1 MTLGHS
7 RQLRRLGKLHL
18 ADSAEL
24 LFGPKVWV
32 DQSSLSDF
40 VLFENLFMIKKGIL
54 IITVYKTIKTF
65 LMVLGSFEKACQP

>member
-1 MTLGHS
+1 MALGHS

-24 LFGPKVWV
+24 LFGPKVLV

-40 VLFENLFMIKKGIL
+40 VLFENLFMIKKEIL
-54 IITVYKTIKTF
+54 IITVYKTKKTF
-65 LMVLGSFEKACQP
+65 LMVLGSF